1 LKEGQRRRPW
11 KRGSRLASALM
22 MLSLALLG
30 PPAARADLAKATAHF
45 EKGTRLY
52 SVGDYEDALKEFKAG
67 YVEEADASFVYN
79 VAQCY
84 RQLNQLNQALFSYRR
99 FLSLAPDT
107 PLRPDVERKIE
118 ELESEVRRQR
128 AASMAADPPGAT
140 ANPPSGPVGVTGSA
154 TRAADDRPSRWPAWL
169 GAALTVGFAG
179 GATALTL
186 HTNRRYDDLRE
197 RCGNTAG
204 GCTDAQI
211 DQIRQ
216 RGLLVNVLW
225 GLTGVSAVA
234 TGIAIYAT
242 GDETG
247 ASVAFRF

>member
-1 LKEGQRRRPW
+1 
-11 KRGSRLASALM
+11 M
-22 MLSLALLG
+22 LALVLLGLG
-30 PPAARADLAKATAHF
+30 PSPARADLAKATAHF

-52 SVGDYEDALKEFKAG
+52 SVGEYAEALKEFKAG

-84 RQLNQLNQALFSYRR
+84 RQLGQLNQALFSYRR

-107 PLRPDVERKIE
+107 PLRPDVERKIG
-118 ELESEVRRQR
+118 ELESEVRQQR
-128 AASMAADPPGAT
+128 AATSAATAPGPVAAPPG
-140 ANPPSGPVGVTGSA
+140 GPLGVTGSA
-154 TRAADDRPSRWPAWL
+154 ARAADDRPSRWPAWL

-186 HTNRRYDDLRE
+186 HTNKRYDDLRDS
-197 RCGNTAG
+197 CGNSSG
-204 GCTDAQI
+204 GCSDGQI
-211 DQIRQ
+211 DQIRK
-216 RGLLVNVLW
+216 RGLLVNALW
-225 GLTGVSAVA
+225 ALTGVSAVA

-242 GDETG
+242 GEETG